1 MAYPSSWLEKSE
13 AEGVLPHSWGLRVL
27 LSLHIPTPGPSILSF
42 GPVPVGGGSGLLGLC
57 SLTGAEPSVF
67 EASKHELSYTA
78 DSYCPDCSCLQ
89 DAESQVPLS
98 CLSQGSCRTHFCGE
112 SCLKE
117 KGNTRAAGGWSIS
130 SSPKVHHWKSAPQSL
145 KCLCPLWYDNCLVCV
160 TLPAE
165 MVFPCV
171 SAQGYGFL

>member
-1 MAYPSSWLEKSE
+1 MVPTAAVFKMPRVKFLYRASLKNP
-13 AEGVLPHSWGLRVL
+13 AEP
-27 LSLHIPTPGPSILSF
+27 I
-42 GPVPVGGGSGLLGLC
+42 PVG
-57 SLTGAEPSVF
+57 
-67 EASKHELSYTA
+67 K
-78 DSYCPDCSCLQ
+78 
-89 DAESQVPLS
+89 
-98 CLSQGSCRTHFCGE
+98 

-117 KGNTRAAGGWSIS
+117 KGNTRAAGGWSVS
-130 SSPKVHHWKSAPQSL
+130 SSPDVRHWKSTPQSL